1 MTRPDDYSSIVD
13 TLLLD
18 RERRIRLSNARTRAA
33 GALMM
38 SETNPSDDAARQ
50 RSERR
55 CIGVPRMNLGGA
67 IVPRAEVFRLAFSE
81 GATFFLTAGEQ
92 PNADD
97 GPRRSI
103 RIIPLG
109 ANASQEASIAPHP
122 HLAIIHKVVRPE
134 TWTCVTIEL
143 CYNDGRA
150 TSRNRTVNIQIIDA
164 SGNRIYWDRNTSGTW
179 AGTWENRPDLGPEL
193 VHALKTA
200 GLTPAG
206 IHIGDDEA
214 YSHRRIAS
222 IDSPAESLRC
232 SGYRVLVKL

>member
-1 MTRPDDYSSIVD
+1 MTQLDSYSSIVD

-18 RERRIRLSNARTRAA
+18 RERRIRLSNAQTRAA
-33 GALMM
+33 DALAD
-38 SETNPSDDAARQ
+38 SETNETNGGAP
-50 RSERR
+50 RSESR
-55 CIGVPRMNLGGA
+55 IATVPQTNLRGA
-67 IVPRAEVFRLAFSE
+67 NRTEPEISRLAFSDSP
-81 GATFFLTAGEQ
+81 AFFLTAGEH

-97 GPRRSI
+97 RPRRRI
-103 RIIPLG
+103 RIVPLG
-109 ANASQEASIAPHP
+109 ANAAEETSIAPHP
-122 HLAIIHKVVRPE
+122 HLTIIHKADCLE

-150 TSRNRTVNIQIIDA
+150 TSRNRTINIQIIDA
-164 SGNRIYWDRNTSGTW
+164 SGNRIYWDRNTTGSW

-214 YSHRRIAS
+214 YSHKRIAS